1 VSFIFKIA
9 RRYLIGKK
17 STNAIHILSF
27 ISLIAMVVGTMALI
41 LVLSV
46 YNGFENLVLSLYDS
60 FRPDL
65 VIQVDQ
71 GKTFQSLP
79 ELTGLLSDVP
89 EISAYSLVLEEN
101 ALFEYNDRQSQAVIK
116 GVDQSYNAV
125 NPVDTCL
132 VEGFYRIERG
142 KNNALVGLGVAKKL
156 SLSLFD
162 DFEQLRV
169 YMPRKDAKL
178 NTANPLNM
186 VNRKTVNPMG
196 FYSIEKEFDSKY
208 VFVDLYFAQD
218 LMESPNQ
225 ISGIEILLKEDANMI
240 AVQENLSKKLPAS
253 LRIANRYEV
262 DKTLY
267 RVMQSEKFVAFLIL
281 SFILLLMSF
290 NIIGC
295 LTMLVLD
302 KRKDISILRTMGATT
317 KQVYRIFLA
326 TGLTLSCG
334 GALIGSLFALV
345 IGLLQQ
351 KFKLLKINES
361 GNFLIDA
368 FPVEFRLM
376 DFILVACIVVLIGLM
391 ASYIPAKR
399 AAQQSLMFRE

>member
-1 VSFIFKIA
+1 
-9 RRYLIGKK
+9 
-17 STNAIHILSF
+17 
-27 ISLIAMVVGTMALI
+27 MVVGTMALI

-65 VIQVDQ
+65 VIQIDQ
-71 GKTFQSLP
+71 GKTFKVQGQLID
-79 ELTGLLSDVP
+79 LLDDTP
-89 EISAYSLVLEEN
+89 EINTYSLVLEEN
-101 ALFEYNDRQSQAVIK
+101 ALFEYNNRQAQAVIK
-116 GVDQSYNAV
+116 GVDQNYTGV
-125 NPVDTCL
+125 NPIDTCL
-132 VEGFYRIERG
+132 IEGYYRIDRD
-142 KNNALVGLGVAKKL
+142 KNTAVMGLGVAKKL

-162 DFEQLRV
+162 DFEDLIV
-169 YMPRKDAKL
+169 YMPRKDVKL
-178 NTANPLNM
+178 NTADPSKM
-186 VNRKTVNPMG
+186 VNRRILNAMG

-225 ISGIEILLKEDANMI
+225 ISSIEISLKKNVNMTV
-240 AVQENLSKKLPAS
+240 VQARLSKKLPEG

-317 KQVYRIFLA
+317 KQIYRIFLA
-326 TGLTLSCG
+326 TGLALSCG
-334 GALIGSLFALV
+334 GALIGCLLALT

-351 KFKLLKINES
+351 KFKLLKINEN

-368 FPVEFRLM
+368 FPVEFRLI
-376 DFILVACIVVLIGLM
+376 DFILVACIVILIGLM

>member
-1 VSFIFKIA
+1 
-9 RRYLIGKK
+9 
-17 STNAIHILSF
+17 
-27 ISLIAMVVGTMALI
+27 MVVGTMALI

-65 VIQVDQ
+65 VIQVDK
-71 GKTFQSLP
+71 GKTFQPQL
-79 ELTGLLSDVP
+79 ELIHLLDDIP
-89 EISAYSLVLEEN
+89 EINTFSLVLEEN

-116 GVDQSYNAV
+116 GVDQNYTGV
-125 NPVDTCL
+125 NPIDTCL
-132 VEGFYRIERG
+132 IEGYYRIDRG
-142 KNNALVGLGVAKKL
+142 KNTAVMGLGVAKKL

-162 DFEQLRV
+162 DFEDLKV
-169 YMPRKDAKL
+169 YMPRKDVKL
-178 NTANPLNM
+178 NTADPLKM
-186 VNRKTVNPMG
+186 VNFKVVKPMG

-225 ISGIEILLKEDANMI
+225 ISSIEISLEENANMTRI
-240 AVQENLSKKLPAS
+240 QERVSNKLPDG

-317 KQVYRIFLA
+317 KQIYRIFLA
-326 TGLTLSCG
+326 TGLTLSCV
-334 GALIGSLFALV
+334 GALIGCLLALT

-351 KFKLLKINES
+351 KFKLLKINEN

-368 FPVEFRLM
+368 FPVEFRLI
-376 DFILVACIVVLIGLM
+376 DFILVACIVILIGLM

>member
-27 ISLIAMVVGTMALI
+27 ISLIAMIVGTMALI

-46 YNGFENLVLSLYDS
+46 YNGFENLVLTLYNS

-65 VIQVDQ
+65 IIQIDE
-71 GKTFQSLP
+71 GKTFKVEGNFIDMLDN
-79 ELTGLLSDVP
+79 TP

-101 ALFEYNDRQSQAVIK
+101 ALFEYDDRQYQAVIK
-116 GVDQSYNAV
+116 GVDQNYTGV
-125 NPVDTCL
+125 NPIDTCL
-132 VEGFYRIERG
+132 IEGYYRIDRG
-142 KNNALVGLGVAKKL
+142 KNTAVVGLGVAKEL
-156 SLSLFD
+156 SLGLFD
-162 DFEQLRV
+162 DFEKLSV

-186 VNRKTVNPMG
+186 VNRKIVNPMG

-225 ISGIEILLKEDANMI
+225 VSGIEILLEKGSDLT
-240 AVQENLSKKLPAS
+240 AVQKQLSKNLPTG
-253 LRIANRYEV
+253 LNIANRYEI

-317 KQVYRIFLA
+317 KQIYRIFLA

-334 GALIGSLFALV
+334 GALIGGLLALI

-351 KFKLLKINES
+351 KFEFLKINEN

-368 FPVEFRLM
+368 FPVEFRLF
-376 DFILVACIVVLIGLM
+376 DFILVACIVILIGLM
-391 ASYIPAKR
+391 ASYIPSKR

>member
-1 VSFIFKIA
+1 MRFIFKIA

-27 ISLIAMVVGTMALI
+27 ISLIAMIVGTMALI

-46 YNGFENLVLSLYDS
+46 YNGFENLVLTLYDS

-65 VIQVDQ
+65 VIQVDK
-71 GKTFQSLP
+71 GKTFEPQL
-79 ELTGLLSDVP
+79 ELIDLLNDN
-89 EISAYSLVLEEN
+89 EGISAFSLVLEEN
-101 ALFEYNDRQSQAVIK
+101 ALFEYDDHQHQALIK
-116 GVDQSYNAV
+116 GVDGNYPNV
-125 NPVDTCL
+125 NPIDTCL
-132 VEGFYRIERG
+132 VDGYYRIDRG
-142 KNNALVGLGVAKKL
+142 KNTGVVGLGVAKEL

-162 DFEQLRV
+162 DFNDFKV
-169 YMPRKDAKL
+169 YMPRKNAKVGS
-178 NTANPLNM
+178 ANPLNL
-186 VNRKTVNPMG
+186 VKSRIIKPMG

-225 ISGIEILLKEDANMI
+225 VSSIEILLAEGASLNS
-240 AVQENLSKKLPAS
+240 VQEQLSKNLANG
-253 LRIANRYEV
+253 LYIENRYEV

-267 RVMQSEKFVAFLIL
+267 KVMQSEKFVAFLIL

-302 KRKDISILRTMGATT
+302 KKKDISILRTMGATT
-317 KQVYRIFLA
+317 KQIYRIFLT
-326 TGLTLSCG
+326 TGLTLSCV
-334 GALIGSLFALV
+334 GAFIGCILALS

-351 KFKLLKINES
+351 KFKLLKINEN

-368 FPVEFRLM
+368 FPVEFRLI
-376 DFILVACIVVLIGLM
+376 DFILVAGIVILIGLM